1 MWLSFYFFTLIFLL
15 LQRLAIDNANCV
27 IKICNL
33 DNAIMTLYM
42 KTYQR
47 GMIVG
52 IFYHK

>member
-15 LQRLAIDNANCV
+15 LQRLAIDNANV